1 LSFSSLAQPDG
12 EISMKPSVFVTRAIP
27 EAGLA
32 RVREVCDVDLWP
44 GEMPPPYEELVA
56 HTRGK
61 DGLLCLLTDRIDA
74 ALMDAGLPTLKVI
87 SQMAVGYDNIQAA
100 EAHKRGIALG
110 NTPGVL
116 TEATADLAFA
126 LLLASARR
134 IVEGVDYIRQGQ
146 WVTWHPTTL
155 LGGDL
160 SGATLGII
168 GLGRIGQAVVRRASG
183 FNMRIIAHS
192 PRANPAD
199 AATQG
204 VELLSMDDLLR
215 RADYISL
222 HVPLNASTRHL
233 IGARELS
240 LMKDGATLINTTR
253 GPVVDQAALV
263 AALQTGRIRAALD
276 VTDPEP
282 LPADHPL
289 MSLPNAIV
297 VPHIGSASRW
307 ARDQM
312 ALMAAENL
320 IAGVTGQPLPTA
332 VRP

>member
-1 LSFSSLAQPDG
+1 
-12 EISMKPSVFVTRAIP
+12 MKPSVFVTRAIP

-199 AATQG
+199 AAAQG

>member
-1 LSFSSLAQPDG
+1 
-12 EISMKPSVFVTRAIP
+12 MKPTVFVTRAIP

-32 RVREVCDVDLWP
+32 RIRAVCEVDLWP
-44 GEMPPPYEELVA
+44 GDMPPSYEELVA
-56 HTRGK
+56 HTRSK
-61 DGLLCLLTDRIDA
+61 DGLLCLLTDRVDA

-160 SGATLGII
+160 NGATLGII
-168 GLGRIGQAVVRRASG
+168 GYGRIGQAVARRASG
-183 FNMRIIAHS
+183 FNMRLVAHN
-192 PRANPAD
+192 PRIPTLD
-199 AATQG
+199 ATAPQA
-204 VELLSMDDLLR
+204 EFMPLDDLLR
-215 RADYISL
+215 CADYVSV
-222 HVPLNASTRHL
+222 HVPLNANTRHL
-233 IGARELS
+233 IGARELA
-240 LMKDGATLINTTR
+240 LLKDGATLINTAR
-253 GPVVDQAALV
+253 GSIVDQVALV
-263 AALQTGRIRAALD
+263 EALRSGRIRAALD

-289 MSLPNAIV
+289 ISLPNAVV

-307 ARDQM
+307 TRDQM
-312 ALMAAENL
+312 ARMAAENL
-320 IAGVTGQPLPTA
+320 IAGVTGQPLPTP
-332 VRP
+332 VSPR

>member
-1 LSFSSLAQPDG
+1 
-12 EISMKPSVFVTRAIP
+12 MKPSVFVTRAIP

-199 AATQG
+199 LAAQG
-204 VELLSMDDLLR
+204 AELLSMDDLLR